1 MFFSSRLKNSRY
13 SSKIWN
19 KALSPYALIAGF
31 DQKKCSR
38 ERVIITI
45 LRVRPLVIVLCAWRW
60 IPIFFFFS
68 ISSSFP
74 GNTRRDELKLDQK
87 GMRFSGRWT
96 RGTRLEGLS
105 TLFYFRSSLLDGRPL
120 VGTLPYISSLSRRL
134 RQQVAVKPSFSPSMA
149 TKSVNRVGRSEFVSI
164 KSIIFV
170 LEVNGKGK
178 SSCTRSQRK
187 EGQLLWWDLI

>member
-1 MFFSSRLKNSRY
+1 MIFCIFFSSRLKNSRY
-13 SSKIWN
+13 SSIVKPEIR
-19 KALSPYALIAGF
+19 LSLAIHSNCELRSE
-31 DQKKCSR
+31 KNVHVS
-38 ERVIITI
+38 VVITI

-60 IPIFFFFS
+60 MPVFFFLP

-120 VGTLPYISSLSRRL
+120 VSTLPYISGLSRRL
-134 RQQVAVKPSFSPSMA
+134 RQQVAVKPSYSPSMA
-149 TKSVNRVGRSEFVSI
+149 TKSVNRVGPSEFASI
-164 KSIIFV
+164 
-170 LEVNGKGK
+170 G
-178 SSCTRSQRK
+178 
-187 EGQLLWWDLI
+187 